1 MPITAPTKINLPP
14 AKLVEGKNRVTA
26 FSPKSRSGS
35 QPEKDSGNG
44 NNNNNINGG
53 GGGNDDEGKRDKCQ
67 NRYNNEFSKVNV
79 LQVSANQDIDRAN
92 TNTQLGNSSV
102 NAYKNAARNKITD
115 SIESLEM
122 LLLDC
127 GEQPFLDANQIQIIK
142 DKIEELLGQIP
153 KKIQSSKTFYPTR
166 LNIPRPIVSVPKAP
180 QSGLKQFENFIGN
193 AAAWG
198 STGLILTGEV
208 LKRAVFGN

>member
-1 MPITAPTKINLPP
+1 MPITAPTKIKISPETLRS
-14 AKLVEGKNRVTA
+14 GKTKVIT

-35 QPEKDSGNG
+35 QPAKDSGNG
-44 NNNNNINGG
+44 NNNNINGG
-53 GGGNDDEGKRDKCQ
+53 GGGGDDGKRDICQ
-67 NRYNNEFSKVNV
+67 NRYNNEFSKVNI
-79 LQVSANQDIDRAN
+79 LQVSANKDIDRVN

-142 DKIEELLGQIP
+142 DKIEELRGQIP
-153 KKIQSSKTFYPTR
+153 KKTQSSKTSYPTR
-166 LNIPRPIVSVPKAP
+166 LNIPRPIVSAPKAP
-180 QSGLKQFENFIGN
+180 QSGLKQFEKFISN

-198 STGLILTGEV
+198 STGLVLTGEV
-208 LKRAVFGN
+208 LRRAVFGN